1 MKHGLSLLVISLI
14 FCTLQGWAADQSA
27 KPAPTMGRLFF
38 SPNDR
43 ASLDNIR
50 QNSKAPDKLIKADE
64 PEKEEHSIDV
74 EAEPSKR
81 IIVKG
86 YVSRTDGKNT
96 VWVNDKAMVENSSS
110 KDVSVGKLQK
120 NSGQVQITVNSNDKK
135 TIILKAGQIYDP
147 NSNKIYN
154 HLKDIPGTSDD
165 EEPKTILDNLS
176 EKLGA
181 EKLKEKFN
189 QFISKLTDQ
198 KPTEE
203 RTP

>member
-14 FCTLQGWAADQSA
+14 FCNLQGWAADQSA

-64 PEKEEHSIDV
+64 PEKEEQSIDV

-96 VWVNDKAMVENSSS
+96 VWVNDKAMAEHSSN
-110 KDVSVGKLQK
+110 KDITVGTLQK
-120 NSGQVQITVNSNDKK
+120 NSGKIQVTIKGTEQK
-135 TIILKAGQIYDP
+135 TIALKAGQVYDP
-147 NSNKIYN
+147 NTGRLYN
-154 HLKDIPGTSDD
+154 HLSEGLIPIVEQEKTESVMEKASQGMD
-165 EEPKTILDNLS
+165 ELKKKVMDLFTEKSSVPSNKT
-176 EKLGA
+176 
-181 EKLKEKFN
+181 
-189 QFISKLTDQ
+189 TV
-198 KPTEE
+198 P
-203 RTP
+203 